1 MGACA
6 SQSRRKMEHQST
18 NAKIMEALRKKKDE
32 KENDPVSMEKIILK
46 FHKLKGTCSYLK
58 RLFHSVA
65 DKSAKEP
72 GLDVAGL
79 TEVLTKLHGEM
90 KIEDIQ
96 GLYRFCDIDN
106 SNKIDLKEY
115 LVALTVD
122 HMLEKFPVID
132 VLDDAATEG
141 QLANSAQL
149 NEYFELIIQAYLLF
163 DPEVKVSDLMLYLF
177 SFDKISNF
185 CFVGVSFPT
194 LLFLF
199 SDLHFVHNCGLFYRG
214 TSPKNQWMY

>member
-1 MGACA
+1 
-6 SQSRRKMEHQST
+6 
-18 NAKIMEALRKKKDE
+18 
-32 KENDPVSMEKIILK
+32 
-46 FHKLKGTCSYLK
+46 
-58 RLFHSVA
+58 
-65 DKSAKEP
+65 
-72 GLDVAGL
+72 
-79 TEVLTKLHGEM
+79 
-90 KIEDIQ
+90 
-96 GLYRFCDIDN
+96 
-106 SNKIDLKEY
+106 
-115 LVALTVD
+115 
-122 HMLEKFPVID
+122 MLEKFPVID